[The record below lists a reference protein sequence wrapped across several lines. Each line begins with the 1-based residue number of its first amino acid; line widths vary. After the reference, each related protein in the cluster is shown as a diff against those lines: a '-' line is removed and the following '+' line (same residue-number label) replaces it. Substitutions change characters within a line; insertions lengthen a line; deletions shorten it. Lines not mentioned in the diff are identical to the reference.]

1 MRRGFLGI
9 LVGLGLGLLLA
20 LAPLPVLAQA
30 DVVSEVRIEGN
41 QRIEPETIRSYLLVQ
56 EGDTFSK
63 DRIDRSL
70 KALFATGL
78 FADVNISRQGRALL
92 VKVMENPIINRIAFE
107 GNKRVKDDV
116 LTPEVQLKPRT
127 VYTRTK
133 VQNDVKRILEI
144 YRRHGRFAATV
155 EPKIIQLEQN
165 RIDLVFEINEG
176 KRTGVRRINF
186 VGNKE
191 YSDSKLRD
199 ELQTK
204 EERWW
209 RFFSSDDS
217 YDPDR
222 VTYDRE
228 LLRRF
233 YMKRGYAD
241 FRVVSVVAEL
251 TPSRDDFF
259 VTFTIEEG
267 DRYRLGKVDLDVA
280 LPALKAEVLQG
291 SVQTKSGEWYSANK
305 IEDSVQKIT
314 DQAGTMGYAFVEVR
328 PRIER
333 DREKKLINITYDV
346 QEGPRVFVER
356 IEITGNVRTLDK
368 VIRREFRLVEGDAFN
383 VAKMRRSRSRI
394 QDLGFFEKVEVN
406 NLPSDEQPDR
416 TVVKVDVQE
425 KSTGELSFGI
435 GWSTFSGAMFEVGIR
450 ERNLLG
456 RGQDIKATAQV
467 GQRQVQFDFSFT
479 EPYFMDREVAAGVDL
494 FHQTRNMQRISS
506 YDETTIGGGLRTGYR
521 LSDNLTQSLRYGLK
535 QLEIDNVKD
544 TASPFVKSQ
553 AGKSVTSAVGQ
564 AVLYDRRDSRLA
576 PTDGYYLRMGNDLAG
591 LGGTERYLRTDLSGG
606 YYYPLTDQ
614 SVFKVRGTGGYIFGI
629 GKDLRIADRY
639 FVGGDTVRGFANAG
653 ISPRDK
659 STRDA
664 LGGNWFAATTV
675 EILFPIGLPNE
686 YGINGKVFTDAGT
699 IGPGDD
705 SDSSKINDSRLIRS
719 SVGFGVDWK
728 SPMGPMSL
736 DFGFPI
742 TRESFDKKEVFRF
755 NFGTR
760 F

>member
-1 MRRGFLGI
+1 MGI

>member
-1 MRRGFLGI
+1 M
-9 LVGLGLGLLLA
+9 
-20 LAPLPVLAQA
+20 APLPVLAQA

-56 EGDTFSK
+56 EGDAYSK

-78 FADVNISRQGRALL
+78 FADVNITRQGRALL

-259 VTFTIEEG
+259 VTFTIDEG

-406 NLPSDEQPDR
+406 NVPSDEQPDR

-425 KSTGELSFGI
+425 KSTGELSF
-435 GWSTFSGAMFEVGIR
+435 
-450 ERNLLG
+450 
-456 RGQDIKATAQV
+456 
-467 GQRQVQFDFSFT
+467 
-479 EPYFMDREVAAGVDL
+479 
-494 FHQTRNMQRISS
+494 
-506 YDETTIGGGLRTGYR
+506 
-521 LSDNLTQSLRYGLK
+521 
-535 QLEIDNVKD
+535 
-544 TASPFVKSQ
+544 
-553 AGKSVTSAVGQ
+553 
-564 AVLYDRRDSRLA
+564 
-576 PTDGYYLRMGNDLAG
+576 
-591 LGGTERYLRTDLSGG
+591 
-606 YYYPLTDQ
+606 
-614 SVFKVRGTGGYIFGI
+614 
-629 GKDLRIADRY
+629 
-639 FVGGDTVRGFANAG
+639 
-653 ISPRDK
+653 
-659 STRDA
+659 
-664 LGGNWFAATTV
+664 
-675 EILFPIGLPNE
+675 
-686 YGINGKVFTDAGT
+686 
-699 IGPGDD
+699 
-705 SDSSKINDSRLIRS
+705 
-719 SVGFGVDWK
+719 
-728 SPMGPMSL
+728 
-736 DFGFPI
+736 
-742 TRESFDKKEVFRF
+742 
-755 NFGTR
+755 
-760 F
+760 

>member
-1 MRRGFLGI
+1 M
-9 LVGLGLGLLLA
+9 GLWLA
-20 LAPLPVLAQA
+20 MAPLPVLAQA

-56 EGDTFSK
+56 EGDAYSK

-78 FADVNISRQGRALL
+78 FADVNITRQGRALL

-259 VTFTIEEG
+259 VTFTIDEG

-406 NLPSDEQPDR
+406 NVPSDEQPDR
-416 TVVKVDVQE
+416 TVVKVEVQE

-479 EPYFMDREVAAGVDL
+479 EPYFMDREVSAGVDL

-506 YDETTIGGGLRTGYR
+506 YDETTIGGALRTGYR
-521 LSDNLTQSLRYGLK
+521 LSDNLSQSLRYGLK

-544 TASPFVKSQ
+544 TASPYVKSQ
-553 AGKSVTSAVGQ
+553 AGKSVTSSVGQ
-564 AVLYDRRDSRLA
+564 GLLYDRRDSRLA

-591 LGGTERYLRTDLSGG
+591 LGGTERYFRTDLNGG
-606 YYYPLTDQ
+606 YYYPLTEQ
-614 SVFKVRGTGGYIFGI
+614 SVFRLRGSGGYIFGI

-659 STRDA
+659 SSRDA
-664 LGGNWFAATTV
+664 LGGNWFAATSLEV
-675 EILFPIGLPNE
+675 LFPIGLPNE

-705 SDSSKINDSRLIRS
+705 TDSSKISDSRLIRS